1 MAGMIVCGLVLLIAA
16 VITLVY
22 IMRRRTHRQR
32 LTTQHALD
40 VFLRLM
46 KKEDVRQRIGVLDK
60 AGKRRCGLVT
70 KKVYHAVLEYQRQH
84 TENNKI
90 GKASNL
96 SEDQEDKL
104 LERKAAMERL
114 VKELEKRWTEDPDD
128 TLKQKDLL
136 EVAEVVSEGRSG
148 SAGFNSK
155 RKTFQLIEH
164 AFKAKYHQEA
174 LKNLK
179 ACSAC
184 FAPVSEILTLA
195 FAVSLINRNSPK
207 SSVNKSLIFFLIC
220 LSKLIK
226 LRLRKRSRSTV

>member
-46 KKEDVRQRIGVLDK
+46 KKEDVRQRIGVFDK
-60 AGKRRCGLVT
+60 TGKRRCGLVT
-70 KKVYHAVLEYQRQH
+70 KKVHDAVLEYQRQH
-84 TENNKI
+84 TENKKI

-96 SEDQEDKL
+96 SKDQEDKL

-184 FAPVSEILTLA
+184 LAPVSEILTLA
-195 FAVSLINRNSPK
+195 FAVSLINGNSPK

-226 LRLRKRSRSTV
+226 LHLRKRSR